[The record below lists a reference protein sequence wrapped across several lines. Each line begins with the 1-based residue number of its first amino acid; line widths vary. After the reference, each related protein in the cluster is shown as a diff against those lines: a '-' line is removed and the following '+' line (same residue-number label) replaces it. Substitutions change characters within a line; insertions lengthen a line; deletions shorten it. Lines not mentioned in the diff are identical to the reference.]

1 MDRKYSAIEALTSQ
15 ENKNGEQP
23 FQNDLEEVF
32 SVEQV
37 TEYYL
42 DENSPEKLEQTQFR
56 TKFAE
61 ECKKTKERLSQ
72 VDYQI
77 EKQQLLD
84 HQHALLS
91 SLADRYKLPEENTE
105 EWSHFQQIY
114 RLDSRVEVYR
124 LLQDALQSGQ
134 WQNLGAEISQLFSM
148 NEESSIKPE
157 EIILLDPTYVPF
169 VGRERFLAEQK
180 KVGNQ
185 IKRFFSNSKK
195 NHLIEEIQNLLT
207 QEKKQLIKEL
217 ETVLETVQKYLSELL
232 ERDVLLLTADE
243 VALSQRLHTLLNN
256 LNKKIIDLELST
268 PQSQALHA
276 QVEETSSR
284 FKTTIEQK
292 IRDKVSQLD
301 EEIQGKAG
309 ELVPGLDT
317 IPKNLTEESQRFA
330 LSELEELEKVILGSS
345 ELSKTA
351 QEDVLQRIAA
361 LKEKIKANKWKKMRI
376 YDATYIR
383 GKIHR
388 KYQKLLSESQNE
400 DEKRKAKEFLTQALR
415 VVEELTHQQVE
426 SFIHSFEEVWER
438 LETTEEDGSIVLE
451 DSAVEEVFKKNG
463 FVFDSRNSGILDSFR
478 SMVESHNKLIK
489 VFKKLGVQSNEDGQF
504 IYRKLLHADKES
516 YQFHGKVMLDFRSPI
531 IAIRLNCHDRRDYTY
546 FTEGDFE
553 DVSFGKT
560 YHHAGMSFTDGFNI
574 TIEGENFSVPVIVND
589 VSQTDRSEEI
599 QTHENAHQKILVR
612 DKYGAMTL
620 ARDRD
625 VDKAPTIFTH
635 KEEVLQEPL
644 AWYQKRWRDTLQSDF
659 NWALS
664 SGRDELQAYTE
675 DGSDFDDIL
684 ETLTDDSEDALYNYV
699 GNTAFLEAQT
709 KHIRANSELSEEQK
723 ERLIVELSQDAE
735 KAKKAYHDALRDAV
749 TVLKRLDQSMPE
761 SKNKR
766 RKLATLMRFTTM
778 KEWKYLARYLD
789 GYARTEEKKEEN
801 ELRNT
806 VPRIIEQLQSVPQ
819 TEEERGMI
827 EKATTLLEKWLH
839 EWSAYISEKKDIELS
854 KVVGELRF
862 YRLGSNTISNV
873 DTRSISKSSW
883 AIRDFPRISL
893 FPSKISLDFQTR
905 ILKALGVLADDNVEQ
920 ALAALPSYSDDTLHG
935 AEFNRANRIANKLST
950 KFKGVDVWASFSNED
965 RRIALNFDL
974 NVLSKM
980 ISVSQ

>member
-1 MDRKYSAIEALTSQ
+1 MDRKYSAIEALTNQ
-15 ENKNGEQP
+15 EDKNGVQP

-42 DENSPEKLEQTQFR
+42 DENSPEKQEQAQFR
-56 TKFAE
+56 TQFAE
-61 ECKKTKERLSQ
+61 ECKEIKDKLSLT
-72 VDYQI
+72 DYQTK
-77 EKQQLLD
+77 KQELLY
-84 HQHALLS
+84 HQQKLLS
-91 SLADRYKLPEENTE
+91 SISDRYKSPEENTE
-105 EWSHFQQIY
+105 IGNIYQDIY
-114 RLDSRVEVYR
+114 RLESRLEAYR
-124 LLQDALQSGQ
+124 VLQDALQSGNWENSGQ
-134 WQNLGAEISQLFSM
+134 EIYQLFLMNSEAEIT
-148 NEESSIKPE
+148 PE
-157 EIILLDPTYVPF
+157 QVILLDSTFLPF
-169 VGRERFLAEQK
+169 IGREKFIAEQK
-180 KVGNQ
+180 KIRNK
-185 IKRFFSNSKK
+185 IKSLFSTWQRNS
-195 NHLIEEIQNLLT
+195 LIREIEKRLA
-207 QEKKQLIKEL
+207 QEKKQLIQEIANLL
-217 ETVLETVQKYLSELL
+217 ETVKNHLTGYLEKDIQGFN
-232 ERDVLLLTADE
+232 DNE
-243 VALSQRLHTLLNN
+243 VALYSRLHTLLLG
-256 LNKKIIDLELST
+256 LNKKLTNLDFSNPEIV
-268 PQSQALHA
+268 ALHS
-276 QVEETSSR
+276 QIEKLIFSFEETI
-284 FKTTIEQK
+284 KLKVQ
-292 IRDKVSQLD
+292 DKVSQLD
-301 EEIQGKAG
+301 EELQAKAG
-309 ELVPGLDT
+309 ELIPGLDT
-317 IPKNLTEESQRFA
+317 IPKNLTEESQNFA
-330 LSELEELEKVILGSS
+330 LHELAELEKVISESS
-345 ELSKTA
+345 QLPEKVKAEL
-351 QEDVLQRIAA
+351 LQKITV
-361 LKEKIKANKWKKMRI
+361 LKEKIQVNKWKKMRI
-376 YDATYIR
+376 YDATSIR

-388 KYQKLLSESQNE
+388 KYQKLIHESQDE
-400 DEKRKAKEFLTQALR
+400 DEKRKAREFLAQALR

-426 SFIHSFEEVWER
+426 SFINSFEDVWER

-478 SMVESHNKLIK
+478 SMVESHNKLID
-489 VFKKLGVQSNEDGQF
+489 VFKKLGVQRDEDGQF
-504 IYRKLLHADKES
+504 IYRKLLQLDKDS
-516 YQFHGKVMLDFRSPI
+516 YQFHGKVTLDFRSPI

-560 YHHAGMSFTDGFNI
+560 YHHAGMSSIHGFNI
-574 TIEGENFSVPVIVND
+574 TIEGEDFSVPVIVND
-589 VSQTDRSEEI
+589 VSQTDGSEEI
-599 QTHENAHQKILVR
+599 QTHENAHQKMLIR

-625 VDKAPTIFTH
+625 IDKAPTIFPH
-635 KEEVLQEPL
+635 KEAVLQEPL
-644 AWYQKRWRDTLQSDF
+644 DRYQRRWRETLQSDF

-684 ETLTDDSEDALYNYV
+684 ETLTDDAEDALYNYV

-709 KHIRANSELSEEQK
+709 KHIRANTKLSEEQK
-723 ERLIVELSQDAE
+723 ETLIFELSKDAE
-735 KAKKAYHDALRDAV
+735 KAKKAYHEALRDAV

-789 GYARTEEKKEEN
+789 GYAKTEEKKEEN

-819 TEEERGMI
+819 TEEEQKI
-827 EKATTLLEKWLH
+827 IDNASALLEKWID
-839 EWSAYISEKKDIELS
+839 EWNKYLSDKKDIELS

-893 FPSKISLDFQTR
+893 FPSTISLDFQTR

>member
-42 DENSPEKLEQTQFR
+42 DENSPEKQEQAQFR
-56 TKFAE
+56 TQFAE
-61 ECKKTKERLSQ
+61 ECKEIKDKLSLT
-72 VDYQI
+72 DYQTK
-77 EKQQLLD
+77 KQELLY
-84 HQHALLS
+84 HQQKLLS
-91 SLADRYKLPEENTE
+91 SISDRYKSPEENTE
-105 EWSHFQQIY
+105 IGNIYQDIY
-114 RLDSRVEVYR
+114 RLESRLEAYR
-124 LLQDALQSGQ
+124 VLQDALQSGNWENSGQ
-134 WQNLGAEISQLFSM
+134 EIYQLFLMNSEAEIT
-148 NEESSIKPE
+148 PE
-157 EIILLDPTYVPF
+157 QVILLDSTFLPF
-169 VGRERFLAEQK
+169 IGREKFIAEQK
-180 KVGNQ
+180 KIRNK
-185 IKRFFSNSKK
+185 IKSLFSTWQRNS
-195 NHLIEEIQNLLT
+195 LIREIEKRLA
-207 QEKKQLIKEL
+207 QEKKQLIQEIANLL
-217 ETVLETVQKYLSELL
+217 ETVKNHLTGYLEKDIQGFN
-232 ERDVLLLTADE
+232 DNE
-243 VALSQRLHTLLNN
+243 VALYSRLHTLLLG
-256 LNKKIIDLELST
+256 LNKKLTNLDFSNPEIV
-268 PQSQALHA
+268 ALHS
-276 QVEETSSR
+276 QIEKLIFSFEETI
-284 FKTTIEQK
+284 KLKVQ
-292 IRDKVSQLD
+292 DKVSQLD
-301 EEIQGKAG
+301 EELQAKAG
-309 ELVPGLDT
+309 ELIPGLDT

-612 DKYGAMTL
+612 EKYGAMTL

-699 GNTAFLEAQT
+699 GNTALLEAQT

-723 ERLIVELSQDAE
+723 ERLIVELSKDAE

-893 FPSKISLDFQTR
+893 FPSRISLDFQTR
-905 ILKALGVLADDNVEQ
+905 ILKALGVLADENVEQ
-920 ALAALPSYSDDTLHG
+920 ALAALPSYSEDTLHG
-935 AEFNRANRIANKLST
+935 AEFNRANRIANKLPT
-950 KFKGVDVWASFSNED
+950 KFKGVDVWASFSNDD

-980 ISVSQ
+980 ITVSQ